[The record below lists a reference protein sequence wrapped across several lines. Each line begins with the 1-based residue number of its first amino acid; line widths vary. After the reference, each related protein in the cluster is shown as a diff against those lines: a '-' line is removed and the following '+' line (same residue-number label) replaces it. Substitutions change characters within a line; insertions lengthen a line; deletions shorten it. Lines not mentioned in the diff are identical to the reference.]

1 MTNNARC
8 GWENQRLSF
17 CFVKLYTILLDM
29 IVWRFSLWCQF
40 RPSVFHLSILI
51 VLWAEQ
57 FGKLWRVCIDCT
69 FFISSIRCF
78 SRDLF
83 FLSALSSLLF
93 ILAISLS
100 ECMRV
105 CVCTQAWWVI
115 ICARSLLLSNWST
128 HIEIPSVH
136 SWQYKHMHRFVQSR
150 SAYTHTQTIK
160 QSKTQRNT
168 TKAQKF
174 FKLQFFE
181 NVSHGHRCNIAL
193 LDWDDALSFSFL
205 FSVTLFICLRICIFA
220 FWLDG
225 AREYQTKHHM
235 CALRKYKGAWV
246 HA

>member
-1 MTNNARC
+1 MASLY
-8 GWENQRLSF
+8 RLHIFYIINTLFQSWSLF
-17 CFVKLYTILLDM
+17 LVSTLLLTLH
-29 IVWRFSLWCQF
+29 FSYI
-40 RPSVFHLSILI
+40 SIW
-51 VLWAEQ
+51 VYAY
-57 FGKLWRVCIDCT
+57 
-69 FFISSIRCF
+69 
-78 SRDLF
+78 
-83 FLSALSSLLF
+83 
-93 ILAISLS
+93 
-100 ECMRV
+100 
-105 CVCTQAWWVI
+105 AWWVI

-235 CALRKYKGAWV
+235 CASTRVLVCTHRVK
-246 HA
+246 